1 MNRCASLIRGNL
13 TWARYDLHLITIKT
27 FNNFSTV
34 IVVKSSLS
42 NLTNSASESW
52 FYQTCHSSL
61 SDDNSSISL
70 FYGWGK
76 NVTWT
81 TLKNQINNH
90 HSNQSQY
97 SLQWKKLLNSLFL
110 QIWAVWKELQS
121 NRLHCISVE
130 RCWPK
135 SNAGRHELCILP
147 RESFLASPSSSF
159 HKRSLL
165 PSFFLVQM
173 KSSQSSLLITSYN
186 VHHQVARP
194 ARERAGEGGKMN
206 AFRRNVYKVRVGKMA
221 IKCLQKDHHWSTI
234 FIDMSKSGERVVSWQ
249 VALAFDGWYWRQQN
263 DCWS

>member
-1 MNRCASLIRGNL
+1 MVKTFKNINTLSYNLLASAAMNRCASLIRGNL
-13 TWARYDLHLITIKT
+13 TWARYDLHLITSKT

-34 IVVKSSLS
+34 ILVKSSLS

-81 TLKNQINNH
+81 TVKNQINNH

-165 PSFFLVQM
+165 PFFFLVQM
-173 KSSQSSLLITSYN
+173 KTSQSWSPVVMFIIRLRDQL
-186 VHHQVARP
+186 V
-194 ARERAGEGGKMN
+194 RERAREGRWTLSEGMSTRWES
-206 AFRRNVYKVRVGKMA
+206 ARWQSNVYKE
-221 IKCLQKDHHWSTI
+221 INSHHWH
-234 FIDMSKSGERVVSWQ
+234 V
-249 VALAFDGWYWRQQN
+249 
-263 DCWS
+263 